1 MKPCAQPP
9 LRHISPRQATRAG
22 RSSGG
27 CLKVSGRDLKSLRF
41 QNVSAATR
49 IMILENM
56 ILTMALKPPLE
67 PLRELPGRVHWDG
80 VALPALCP
88 SPLPGS
94 TVPAGCPSSDSS
106 GALEGCHFNSF
117 KSLTEVFEFQ
127 THYLG
132 TTNKYC
138 LRNAP
143 VRRSQKATRNSIE
156 LPSRA
161 PRNAAAHRALHR
173 PPCSAVSRAPPTN
186 DSSGALERGL
196 F

>member
-9 LRHISPRQATRAG
+9 LRHISPRQATRVG

-27 CLKVSGRDLKSLRF
+27 CLKVSRRDLKSLRF
-41 QNVSAATR
+41 QNVSGVTR

-80 VALPALCP
+80 VAHPALCP
-88 SPLPGS
+88 PLPGS
-94 TVPAGCPSSDSS
+94 TVPAGCPTSDSS
-106 GALEGCHFNSF
+106 GALEGCHFKGF
-117 KSLTEVFEFQ
+117 KTLTQVFEFQ
-127 THYLG
+127 KHYLG

-138 LRNAP
+138 IRNAP
-143 VRRSQKATRNSIE
+143 VRRSQKA
-156 LPSRA
+156 
-161 PRNAAAHRALHR
+161 PRNAAAHRTLHR

-196 F
+196 FRTFRDMF